1 MESGWQ
7 AGGETGGGPHGL
19 RRFRTR
25 FKPLSG
31 GVWLF
36 GPREGTGAGQ
46 PVERGRDA
54 YAGRDIPCAPLSK
67 GTLPH
72 GLAALTVRQH
82 ALPGPAPAPSHPLG
96 WRGGR
101 QSQ

>member
-1 MESGWQ
+1 MPR
-7 AGGETGGGPHGL
+7 GGAK
-19 RRFRTR
+19 RKAR

-36 GPREGTGAGQ
+36 DPREGTWAGP

-54 YAGRDIPCAPLSK
+54 YAGWDILSGPLGK
-67 GTLPH
+67 EALPH
-72 GLAALTVRQH
+72 GLAALTVRQC
-82 ALPGPAPAPSHPLG
+82 ALPGPAPAPHPLG
-96 WRGGR
+96 WCVGR